1 MKSAESNGRKI
12 DFYFV
17 TPIVT
22 MLLLRSKII
31 VCRIR
36 YEGLFAI

>member
-12 DFYFV
+12 DFCFV

-22 MLLLRSKII
+22 TLLLRSKII